1 MYLNRKKKNPFHK
14 KRTSNYRSGLEENV
28 INNLKQRNVNFK
40 YEQRIINYFKPSTK
54 HKYTPDVELDN
65 GILIEIKGFFKR
77 EDRKKHLLVK
87 EQNPKLDIRFIF
99 GNSKNKIYKGSKTS
113 YADWCLKHEFVFAD
127 KVIPTDWITR
137 KDYENTKINRRME

>member
-1 MYLNRKKKNPFHK
+1 MYLNGKKKNPFRK
-14 KRTSNYRSGLEENV
+14 KRTSSYRSGLEENV
-28 INNLKQRNVNFK
+28 INNLKQRNVRFK
-40 YEQRIINYFKPSTK
+40 YEQRVINYFKPSTK
-54 HKYTPDVELDN
+54 HKYTPDIELEN

-113 YADWCLKHEFVFAD
+113 YADWCLKHGFVFAD

>member
-54 HKYTPDVELDN
+54 HKYTPDIELDN

-137 KDYENTKINRRME
+137 KDYENTKIKRRMV

>member
-1 MYLNRKKKNPFHK
+1 MGTDEK
-14 KRTSNYRSGLEENV
+14 
-28 INNLKQRNVNFK
+28 LKPIWQ
-40 YEQRIINYFKPSTK
+40 
-54 HKYTPDVELDN
+54 
-65 GILIEIKGFFKR
+65 GFFKR

-99 GNSKNKIYKGSKTS
+99 GNSRNKIYKGSKTS
-113 YADWCLKHEFVFAD
+113 YADWCLKHGFVFAD

>member
-54 HKYTPDVELDN
+54 HKYTPDIELDN

-137 KDYENTKINRRME
+137 NDYENTKINRRME